1 VREVIMS
8 NVEFMRGLYG
18 AFGRGDV
25 PTVLGAMDPQIKWHQ
40 AEGHPY
46 MPSGEAFVGPDAVL
60 NNVFMKLGGDFDA
73 FVVHPKTFHD
83 AGKVVVVECR
93 YSGISKKTGLSLDA
107 QVCHVWTLK
116 DGKVAKFQQHIDT
129 AHLQEVM
136 GA

>member
-1 VREVIMS
+1 
-8 NVEFMRGLYG
+8 
-18 AFGRGDV
+18 
-25 PTVLGAMDPQIKWHQ
+25 
-40 AEGHPY
+40 

-60 NNVFMKLGGDFDA
+60 NNVVMKLGGDFDA

-107 QVCHVWTLK
+107 RVCHLWTLK
-116 DGKVAKFQQHIDT
+116 DGKVAKFQQHINT
-129 AHLQEVM
+129 AHLQEVL